1 MTNQKITNIF
11 STKNNEDSSDLDDED
26 IFNWVAMTSL
36 TKKSHFKMKNLNL
49 LQVIILKKWK
59 SKS

>member
-26 IFNWVAMTSL
+26 IFNWVADDIVNQKVTL
-36 TKKSHFKMKNLNL
+36 
-49 LQVIILKKWK
+49 
-59 SKS
+59 